1 MQLNRRGALQQRD
14 MDRRVALRQRYD
26 NKIYGARNRLNAAC
40 PRIRAQFAATL
51 LVAMAPFTQVLADEF
66 NLAQVVGDAL
76 ASNPDVAEARNQ
88 WLARREEVRFA
99 QGSFLPSVD
108 LNAGIGYEYTDSPT
122 TRAVVGGSNE
132 LTRKELGLSVRQM
145 LFDGWGAKNEVD
157 RQRAR
162 TDSAA
167 ARLLAVGE
175 STAMRGVSAF
185 VDLQRF
191 QELRDIAQESLDT
204 HLRIEDQIRLRSESG
219 VGRRADFDQV
229 RSRVALARVNL
240 VAADVNLRDAKT
252 TFERVVG
259 YLPSQTYA
267 TPEDA
272 SDALPASLEQALEIA
287 QADNPVLQVAEAD
300 IQAAVAQ
307 HAAAK
312 QFDYPR
318 FDLELGG
325 NMNDDLDGTE
335 GHVDDL
341 SAMVRMRYNLYR
353 GGSDSARKRT
363 TAHNINESKDV
374 RDRSLR
380 QLTESIRLAWAALEA
395 TAAQLPLLE
404 RQVESAK
411 ATREAYAKQFNIGE
425 RTLLDLLNSETEVFQ
440 ARQSVIDTRAENL
453 LAQYRLLEAMG
464 ALIDRLGVAER
475 LAYEPQP
482 EASRFP

>member
-1 MQLNRRGALQQRD
+1 MQLNRRSTAQKRDTDWQHAPRAGVRAL
-14 MDRRVALRQRYD
+14 L
-26 NKIYGARNRLNAAC
+26 
-40 PRIRAQFAATL
+40 AATL
-51 LVAMAPFTQVLADEF
+51 LATLAPFTVALAAESD
-66 NLAQVVGDAL
+66 LSQVVGDAL
-76 ASNPDVAEARNQ
+76 TSNPDVAEARNQ
-88 WLARREEVRFA
+88 WLARREEIRFA

-122 TRAVVGGSNE
+122 TRAVVSGSNE
-132 LTRKELGLSVRQM
+132 LTRKELGLSVRQL
-145 LFDGWGAKNEVD
+145 LFDGWGTKNEVD

-175 STAMRGVSAF
+175 STAMRSVSAF

-191 QELRDIAQESLDT
+191 QDLRGIAQESLDT

-229 RSRVALARVNL
+229 KSRVALARVNL

-259 YLPSQTYA
+259 YLPVQTYA
-267 TPEDA
+267 AAEDA
-272 SDALPASLEQALEIA
+272 SDALPASLERALEIA
-287 QADNPVLQVAEAD
+287 RADNPVLQVAEAD

-307 HAAAK
+307 HAAAR

-335 GHVDDL
+335 GRVDDL

-374 RDRSLR
+374 RDRSVR
-380 QLTESIRLAWAALEA
+380 QLTESVRLAWAALDA

-404 RQVESAK
+404 RQVGSAK
-411 ATREAYAKQFNIGE
+411 ATREAYIKQFKIGE

-440 ARQSVIDTRAENL
+440 ARQSVVDTRAENL

-464 ALIDRLGVAER
+464 ALIDRFGVAER
-475 LAYEPQP
+475 LAYEP
-482 EASRFP
+482 